1 MSKRTERGFDFLASR
16 YTSLTR
22 LVFGK
27 TLDHAQKFPLDF
39 IEPDVSVLILG
50 GGSGELLNTLLQKHP
65 TVSVDYIDLSPNMI
79 ELAKRKTGNPLS
91 VNFIT
96 GTEQNIPSRTYTV
109 VITNFYLDLFS
120 DKRLNEVIDIIKPRL
135 SDNVIWLATDFIS
148 EKTWHRIFLKVM
160 YVFFKII
167 TRIEAGSLPDW
178 QSALSHAGFRE
189 VKSKNFYGGF
199 IKSSVYKRVI

>member
-39 IEPDVSVLILG
+39 IEPGVSILILG
-50 GGSGELLNTLLQKHP
+50 GGSGQLLSTLLQKHP
-65 TVSVDYIDLSPNMI
+65 AVSVDYIDLSPKMI
-79 ELAKRKTGNPLS
+79 ELAKGKTGNPSS

-96 GTEQNIPSRTYTV
+96 GTEQNIPSHAYTV

-120 DKRLNEVIDIIKPRL
+120 DKKLNEVIDIIKPRL
-135 SDNVIWLATDFIS
+135 ADNVIWLATDFIS

-160 YVFFKII
+160 YVFFKIV

>member
-1 MSKRTERGFDFLASR
+1 M
-16 YTSLTR
+16 
-22 LVFGK
+22 FGK